1 MDPISIVGGLLI
13 LIGVF
18 VGALLKGVSPVAFF
32 TVPAAFM
39 IVVLPT
45 FGAAFLGTTTDDAK
59 KLPKLFRMMFR
70 KGDGEDAAAIVPT
83 VVGLGER
90 ARRDGLLSLEGEL
103 DQLEDPFL
111 RKGLQ
116 MVVDGA
122 DPEIVEEVL
131 DSEIRAMSSRHKQ
144 GAKMITN
151 MGTYAHTFGIIGA
164 VVGLIVTLGKLDNP
178 SELGHG
184 IAAAFIA
191 TFWGVFLANGVFLPW
206 AAKLGRLSALEVA
219 RKRMLVEAVLGIQS
233 GFNPRVLGD
242 LVRSHLPPS
251 KATAGAEPERS
262 SA

>member
-1 MDPISIVGGLLI
+1 MDPISLVGALLI

-32 TVPAAFM
+32 TVPAAFL

-45 FGAAFLGTTTDDAK
+45 FGAAFLGTTTSDAK
-59 KLPKLFRMMFR
+59 NLPRLFKMMFR
-70 KGDGEDAAAIVPT
+70 KGEGEDGDVVPT
-83 VVGLGER
+83 IVGLGER
-90 ARRDGLLSLEGEL
+90 ARRDGLLSLESEL

-131 DSEIRAMSSRHKQ
+131 DSEIRAMSSRHRQ
-144 GAKMITN
+144 GAKMITS
-151 MGTYAHTFGIIGA
+151 MGTYSPTFGIIGA

-191 TFWGVFLANGVFLPW
+191 TFWGVFLANGIFLPW

-251 KATAGAEPERS
+251 RASSTAEPERS